1 MIVTE
6 FAPKEKFIEYF
17 GFSRLSGKV
26 SSALEP
32 LVFGAILLTYDII
45 GKIAYAWALIS
56 AGIIMGI
63 GLIIISFVD
72 VSKSKNFK

>member
-1 MIVTE
+1 
-6 FAPKEKFIEYF
+6 
-17 GFSRLSGKV
+17 V